1 MEPIV
6 LAGRIKELR
15 EAKGYT
21 INKLASQA
29 GISQS
34 FLRDIELGNKKPT
47 VDTLDAICWALD
59 ISLSD
64 FFDVER
70 DILSEEIRLQIYRLN
85 PEQRQALLAFLKSLP

>member
-85 PEQRQALLAFLKSLP
+85 PEQRQALLVFLKSLP

>member
-34 FLRDIELGNKKPT
+34 FLFVFELGNKKPT

-64 FFDVER
+64 FLMWNGIFFR
-70 DILSEEIRLQIYRLN
+70 KRS
-85 PEQRQALLAFLKSLP
+85 AFKFTA

>member
-29 GISQS
+29 GISQI

-64 FFDVER
+64 FLMWNGIFFPKR
-70 DILSEEIRLQIYRLN
+70 S
-85 PEQRQALLAFLKSLP
+85 AFKFTA

>member
-1 MEPIV
+1 MEPII
-6 LAGRIKELR
+6 LASRIKALR
-15 EAKGYT
+15 EAKGFT

-64 FFDVER
+64 FFSVER
-70 DILSEEIRLQIYRLN
+70 DLLSEELHYQIYRLN
-85 PEQRQALLAFLKSLP
+85 PEQRQKLLDFLKSLP

>member
-1 MEPIV
+1 MEPAA
-6 LAGRIKELR
+6 LTDRIKKLR
-15 EAKGYT
+15 EAKGFT

-64 FFDVER
+64 FFLD
-70 DILSEEIRLQIYRLN
+70 
-85 PEQRQALLAFLKSLP
+85 LAYLG

>member
-1 MEPIV
+1 MESVV
-6 LAGRIKELR
+6 LADRIKKLR
-15 EAKGYT
+15 EAKGFT

-64 FFDVER
+64 FFSIDQ
-70 DILSEEIRLQIYRLN
+70 DILSEELRYQIYRLN
-85 PEQRQALLAFLKSLP
+85 PEQRKKLLEFLKSLS

>member
-29 GISQS
+29 GISQN

>member
-1 MEPIV
+1 MEPAA
-6 LAGRIKELR
+6 LTDRIKKLR
-15 EAKGYT
+15 EAKGFT

-64 FFDVER
+64 FFSMDQ
-70 DILSEEIRLQIYRLN
+70 DILSEELRYQIYRLN
-85 PEQRQALLAFLKSLP
+85 PEQRKNFWNF